1 MIVGTTSSQ
10 AEVFSKNVDLGSVRN
25 TSENVCEN
33 GITTTSDHEEV
44 VCENVDQGFTY
55 SANLI
60 DIENSDYEEDESNDY
75 LKILILENN

>member
-10 AEVFSKNVDLGSVRN
+10 AEVFCKNVDLGSVRN

-33 GITTTSDHEEV
+33 GITTISDHEEV
-44 VCENVDQGFTY
+44 VCENADRGFTY